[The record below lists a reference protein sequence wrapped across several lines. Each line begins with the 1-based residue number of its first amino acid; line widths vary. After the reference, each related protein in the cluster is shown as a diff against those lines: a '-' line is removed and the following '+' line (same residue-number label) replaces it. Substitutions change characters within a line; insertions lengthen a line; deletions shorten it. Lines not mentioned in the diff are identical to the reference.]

1 MRGEKSNRMGSP
13 TQGSFLRLQESH
25 FLKRA
30 CVLSHVSPV
39 RLFAT
44 LWTVAHQAFLSMRFS
59 RQDYWSGLSCPPP
72 RDLSNP
78 GIKPPSPGSPAS
90 QADSLPLG
98 PLRKALSKRFIKKKY
113 IHHHQTCLWM
123 WKVLPSG
130 SSGPRGTPGQE
141 GWVRSTDSSRSLNRT
156 SDLLDRERIHLC
168 CLTAPAVNVTSA
180 LAKSYKLNSSLLQTQ
195 LESPAESTRHL
206 W

>member
-72 RDLSNP
+72 GDLSNP
-78 GIKPPSPGSPAS
+78 GIEPPSPGSPAS

-98 PLRKALSKRFIKKKY
+98 PLRKPLSKRFKKKK
-113 IHHHQTCLWM
+113 INTSTPD
-123 WKVLPSG
+123 LPVDVETAALRVKWAQRD
-130 SSGPRGTPGQE
+130 PRPGGVGAEHRLQQE
-141 GWVRSTDSSRSLNRT
+141 
-156 SDLLDRERIHLC
+156 
-168 CLTAPAVNVTSA
+168 P
-180 LAKSYKLNSSLLQTQ
+180 
-195 LESPAESTRHL
+195 
-206 W
+206 